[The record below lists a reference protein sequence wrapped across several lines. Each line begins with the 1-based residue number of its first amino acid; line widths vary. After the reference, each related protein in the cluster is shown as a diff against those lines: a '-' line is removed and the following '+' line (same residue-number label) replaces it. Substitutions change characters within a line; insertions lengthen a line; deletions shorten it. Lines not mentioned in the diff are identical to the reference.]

1 MVINMFPLFV
11 IPPTV
16 KLAAVGG
23 SVGLVA
29 GCVFSPLT
37 TAIYGV
43 IGAVQGAMGAAALTA
58 LGYNVGSLALVAGIG
73 AAAGMAITAPFALAS
88 GLMSFVGGD
97 KGFLPSLGRF
107 GLNVGVM
114 FLGSFILSTALLLGT
129 LPAVA
134 VAAGAAV
141 TSVAKEAVSYAMS

>member
-1 MVINMFPLFV
+1 MFPLFV

-16 KLAAVGG
+16 KLAVVGG
-23 SVGLVA
+23 GVGVVTSCL
-29 GCVFSPLT
+29 FSPLK

-43 IGAVQGAMGAAALTA
+43 IGAAQGAMGAAALTA
-58 LGYNVGSLALVAGIG
+58 FGYNVG
-73 AAAGMAITAPFALAS
+73 F
-88 GLMSFVGGD
+88 GGD

-107 GLNVGVM
+107 GLDVGVM
-114 FLGSFILSTALLLGT
+114 FLGSLILSTALLLGP

-141 TSVAKEAVSYAMS
+141 TSVAKEAISYSMS

>member
-1 MVINMFPLFV
+1 MVINMFPFFV

-16 KLAAVGG
+16 KLAVVGG
-23 SVGLVA
+23 GA
-29 GCVFSPLT
+29 GVVTSCLFSPLK

-43 IGAVQGAMGAAALTA
+43 IGAAQGAMGAAALTA
-58 LGYNVGSLALVAGIG
+58 FGYNVGSLALVAGIG
-73 AAAGMAITAPFALAS
+73 AAVGVAITAPFALAS
-88 GLMSFVGGD
+88 GLMGFFGGD

-107 GLNVGVM
+107 GLDVGVM
-114 FLGSFILSTALLLGT
+114 FLGSLILSTALLLGP

-141 TSVAKEAVSYAMS
+141 TSVAKEAISYSMS